1 MKLFTSSVKNGS
13 DQSIEE
19 LVLVIQDVLN
29 MAGDENADDKVF
41 DGMDNKIDEQVYLPS
56 IIVDILW
63 LLDQDDSLSEEERRR
78 LNEIGRSLLV
88 LSS

>member
-63 LLDQDDSLSEEERRR
+63 LLDQDDSLLKRKE
-78 LNEIGRSLLV
+78 GD
-88 LSS
+88 

>member
-63 LLDQDDSLSEEERRR
+63 LLDQDDSLSDEERRR

>member
-63 LLDQDDSLSEEERRR
+63 LLDQDDSLSKEERRR